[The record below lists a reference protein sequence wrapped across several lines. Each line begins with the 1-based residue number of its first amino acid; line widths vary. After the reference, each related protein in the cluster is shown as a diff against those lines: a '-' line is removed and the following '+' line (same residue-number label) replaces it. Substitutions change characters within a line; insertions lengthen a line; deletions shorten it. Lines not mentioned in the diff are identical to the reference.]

1 MTTRNAWDI
10 LQERGF
16 IYQATDAAMIQKR
29 LGEGP
34 ITFYIGFDPTGSSL
48 HIGHLLPIM
57 AMRWLQACGHRPLAL
72 VGGGTA
78 MIGDPSGKMEARPI
92 MTVETIDANVRC
104 LQAQLSRFLD
114 FGEGKAQMVNN
125 AEWLRGLKFLDFLRD
140 IGSLFSVNK
149 MLTAESVKL
158 RMATGLSFLEF
169 SYPLLQAYDFN
180 TLCEKYGCLCEF
192 GGQDQWGNIVAG
204 VDLTRRLQQKEV
216 YGATFP
222 LLLKSDGTKFGKT
235 AGGAVWLDPNR
246 TSPFEYYQFWR
257 NVDDGDVQKLL
268 GYFTA
273 LPMDEV
279 RRLGALPSPQI
290 NRAKEILAY
299 EATALAHGPAEAKA
313 AYLAAGTQFG
323 FADPE
328 GAIATSSAVAQI
340 TAADAN
346 EAIPAVELD
355 RAELGEGIGLLTLMV
370 KAGLCASNGDARRL
384 VTGGGCY
391 IGEERIADPKRTV
404 TAADF
409 PANGEIMLRA
419 GKKTRKRIVL
429 K

>member
-1 MTTRNAWDI
+1 MKRIAYLFLTVLLLGGCALPVHTRELEQ
-10 LQERGF
+10 LQV
-16 IYQATDAAMIQKR
+16 IQT
-29 LGEGP
+29 LGCDGAPGAVTVSVSSGP
-34 ITFYIGFDPTGSSL
+34 
-48 HIGHLLPIM
+48 
-57 AMRWLQACGHRPLAL
+57 
-72 VGGGTA
+72 
-78 MIGDPSGKMEARPI
+78 DPSGEAPLRLAAEGRSLTKALETLQDASPREELFFAHTRFAVIGEAAARAGLAPLLDHFERSTQTPLTVPLFVVRGGEAR
-92 MTVETIDANVRC
+92 
-104 LQAQLSRFLD
+104 QLLT
-114 FGEGKAQMVNN
+114 
-125 AEWLRGLKFLDFLRD
+125 
-140 IGSLFSVNK
+140 GS
-149 MLTAESVKL
+149 E
-158 RMATGLSFLEF
+158 
-169 SYPLLQAYDFN
+169 
-180 TLCEKYGCLCEF
+180 
-192 GGQDQWGNIVAG
+192 
-204 VDLTRRLQQKEV
+204 
-216 YGATFP
+216 
-222 LLLKSDGTKFGKT
+222 
-235 AGGAVWLDPNR
+235 DP
-246 TSPFEYYQFWR
+246 
-257 NVDDGDVQKLL
+257 
-268 GYFTA
+268 
-273 LPMDEV
+273 
-279 RRLGALPSPQI
+279 
-290 NRAKEILAY
+290 AY

-355 RAELGEGIGLLTLMV
+355 RAELGDGIGLLALMV